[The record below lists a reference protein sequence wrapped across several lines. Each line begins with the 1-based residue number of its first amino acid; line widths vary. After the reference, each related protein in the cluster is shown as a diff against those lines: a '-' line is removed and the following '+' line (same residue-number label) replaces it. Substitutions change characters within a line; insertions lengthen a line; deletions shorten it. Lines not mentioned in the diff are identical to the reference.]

1 MSSII
6 ECSNVIKIHKQGN
19 LEVVALQGLD
29 FRMEQGEFVSIVGA
43 SGAGKSTLLTILAGF
58 ERPSAGNVEV
68 VERDLTDISA
78 RDLTRYYRRDVG
90 FVWQDFTR
98 NLLPYLKAVQ
108 NVELP
113 LLLGG
118 IGRRKRRRRA
128 LALLEA
134 VGLRGKAHAPV
145 HTLSGGEQ
153 QRLALCVALAPG
165 PKLLLADELT
175 GELDTETSLEIFELL
190 RQLSH
195 EGGLSVLVVTH
206 DMAIAQRTDRVV
218 RIADGRIATQSRR
231 GKSELVTIDN
241 RGMVQLPRDMLI
253 EAGIDDQV
261 IAKVVPEG
269 ILLSPE
275 DLQSDGGNRATD
287 VTDAPGEGDDDES

>member
-1 MSSII
+1 MQTIVD
-6 ECSNVIKIHKQGN
+6 CRNLIKIHKQGN

-29 FRMEQGEFVSIVGA
+29 FEMEQGEFVSIVGA
-43 SGAGKSTLLTILAGF
+43 SGAGKSTLLAILAGF
-58 ERPSAGNVEV
+58 EKPSAGQVEV
-68 VERDLTDISA
+68 VARDLTDISP

-98 NLLPYLKAVQ
+98 NLVPYLDAVQ
-108 NVELP
+108 NIELP

-118 IGRRKRRRRA
+118 IGRRKRKRRS
-128 LALLEA
+128 LSLLEA

-175 GELDTETSLEIFELL
+175 GELDTETSLEIFGLL

-206 DMAIAQRTDRVV
+206 DVAIANRSDRVV
-218 RIADGRIATQSRR
+218 RITDGRIATQSRL
-231 GKSELVTIDN
+231 GTTETVAVDN
-241 RGMVQLPRDMLI
+241 RGMVQLPRDMMI
-253 EAGIDDQV
+253 EAGIGDEV
-261 IAKVVPEG
+261 RVKVVPEG
-269 ILLSPE
+269 LLLEPE
-275 DLQSDGGNRATD
+275 ERN
-287 VTDAPGEGDDDES
+287 DEP

>member
-1 MSSII
+1 MPPII
-6 ECSNVIKIHKQGN
+6 DCRNLIKIHKQGN

-29 FRMEQGEFVSIVGA
+29 LTMQQGEFISVVGA

-58 ERPSAGNVEV
+58 EKPSAGKAIVAG
-68 VERDLTDISA
+68 RDLS
-78 RDLTRYYRRDVG
+78 DLSSKELVRYYRRDVG

-98 NLLPYLKAVQ
+98 NLVPYLKTAQ

-118 IGRRKRRRRA
+118 ISGRKRKRRA
-128 LALLEA
+128 MALLEA
-134 VGLRGKAHAPV
+134 VGMRGKAHAPV

-190 RQLSH
+190 RTLSH
-195 EGGLSVLVVTH
+195 EGGLSILVVTH
-206 DMAIAQRTDRVV
+206 DVAIAKRTDRVI
-218 RIADGRIATQSRR
+218 RIADGRVATQGRR
-231 GKSELVTIDN
+231 GASELVAIDQ
-241 RGMVQLPRDMLI
+241 RGMIQLPRDMII
-253 EAGIDDQV
+253 EAGLGDQV
-261 IAKVVPEG
+261 RVKLVDEG
-269 ILLSPE
+269 VLLEPDE
-275 DLQSDGGNRATD
+275 
-287 VTDAPGEGDDDES
+287 VDDDA

>member
-1 MSSII
+1 MPPII
-6 ECSNVIKIHKQGN
+6 ECHNLIKIHKQGN

-29 FRMEQGEFVSIVGA
+29 LAMEQGEFMSIVGA

-58 ERPSAGNVEV
+58 EKPSAGRVQV
-68 VERDLTDISA
+68 AERDLTDIA
-78 RDLTRYYRRDVG
+78 PKDLTRYYRRDVG

-98 NLLPYLKAVQ
+98 NLVPYLKAAQ

-118 IGRRKRRRRA
+118 IGRKKRKQRSMD
-128 LALLEA
+128 LLEA
-134 VGLRGKAHAPV
+134 VGLRGKAHATV

-190 RQLSH
+190 RQMSH

-206 DMAIAQRTDRVV
+206 DVAIAKRTDRVV
-218 RIADGRIATQSRR
+218 RIADGRISTQSRR
-231 GKSELVTIDN
+231 GATELIAVDN
-241 RGMVQLPRDMLI
+241 RGMVQLPRGMMI
-253 EAGIDDQV
+253 EAGIDDRV
-261 IAKVVPEG
+261 RVKVVPEG
-269 ILLSPE
+269 LL
-275 DLQSDGGNRATD
+275 LQ
-287 VTDAPGEGDDDES
+287 PEGDGDES